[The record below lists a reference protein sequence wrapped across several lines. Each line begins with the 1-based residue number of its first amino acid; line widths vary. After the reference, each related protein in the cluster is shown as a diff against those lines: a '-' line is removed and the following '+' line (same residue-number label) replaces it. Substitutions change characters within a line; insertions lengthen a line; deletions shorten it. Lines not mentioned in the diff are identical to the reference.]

1 MTQPAKCPPKLE
13 KKSYHVSS
21 NDQALFAMPPSL
33 CNAQTIP
40 QFPQNHSATQLT
52 STSSLA
58 ARPTLLRTALLQI
71 IQLPQT
77 RPFALGRVVVE
88 MKLAAPPEI
97 QHLLDPRRPPVLL
110 RKEQVLGERGRH
122 FPASHHHLPQV
133 GREAFVVARLERL
146 HRRHARHGP
155 LQQTASGVVEDEGE
169 VPRQD
174 PRFGV
179 PVVAADVVG
188 GEVAEV
194 LDQHLVGEGE
204 QAEVGRELVVF
215 GRRLEGA
222 AVEPVDEELEGR
234 VVVFG
239 QVELFGRGFGE
250 VAAEGR
256 AEVGGAVAE
265 EVFVQAEGLALG
277 ADVDVYHLYRQKP
290 VACQVRLGS
299 KNISRKLHTSP
310 GA

>member
-1 MTQPAKCPPKLE
+1 MKQPTNCLPKPK
-13 KKSYHVSS
+13 KKSHHLGS
-21 NDQALFAMPPSL
+21 NDQVLAMPPSL

-40 QFPQNHSATQLT
+40 HFPQRHSATQQT

-58 ARPTLLRTALLQI
+58 TSPTLLRTALLQI
-71 IQLPQT
+71 LQLPHT

-88 MKLAAPPEI
+88 MKRAAPPEI

-110 RKEQVLGERGRH
+110 RKQQVLGERGRH
-122 FPASHHHLPQV
+122 LPAPHHHLPQV
-133 GREAFVVARLERL
+133 GREALVVARLERL
-146 HRRHARHGP
+146 HRRDARQGP
-155 LQQTASGVVEDEGE
+155 LQQVAAGVVEDEGE
-169 VPRQD
+169 VPRLH

-194 LDQHLVGEGE
+194 LDQDLVGEGE

-239 QVELFGRGFGE
+239 QVELLGRGFGE
-250 VAAEGR
+250 VPAEGR
-256 AEVGGAVAE
+256 AEVGGPVAE

-277 ADVDVYHLYRQKP
+277 AHEDVYHLYR
-290 VACQVRLGS
+290 
-299 KNISRKLHTSP
+299 
-310 GA
+310 